1 LGRQSLSAAYRTIA
15 IACAVFFAAGLT
27 LASLGPSLPALALR
41 LGVESA
47 ALGGLFTAFSI
58 GVIATQFV
66 VGRFW
71 QRFGQRATLA
81 AGMALMGL
89 GELAIAQANALP
101 LIFAAALVGG
111 AGFGSVMATGNTL
124 VAQLF
129 PKASAAALNG
139 TNLFFG
145 VGAIAGPSLV
155 AALSSRFGAPQ
166 LALVVGA
173 SALMVLAPIVLTAAA
188 DGTSSAAREQIDTRA
203 ALPTRSWMLGWLL
216 LVYTGTEIGVGAW
229 LTLYMSNS
237 GTLDTTRAALAVA
250 AFWLALTGGR
260 ALAAAIGIRVRAH
273 SLLWLCLA
281 GLLVGAILFA
291 LGIGNVPITIAAVLI
306 FGLACGPVFP
316 TVLALVASGADSGPA
331 TSRVLVLA
339 NCGGMLLPA
348 LLGLVLARF
357 GPSAATAQLVVA
369 GIVMIGLGAAAMRP
383 VQLATRPAEAD
394 CAPAC

>member
-1 LGRQSLSAAYRTIA
+1 M
-15 IACAVFFAAGLT
+15 FFAGGLT
-27 LASLGPSLPALALR
+27 LASLGPSLPALATR

-47 ALGGLFTAFSI
+47 TLGGLFTAFSI

-66 VGRFW
+66 VGRISR
-71 QRFGQRATLA
+71 RFGQRVTLA
-81 AGMALMGL
+81 AGMVLMGL
-89 GELAIAQANALP
+89 GELAIAQANALS
-101 LIFAAALVGG
+101 LMFAAALLAGL
-111 AGFGSVMATGNTL
+111 GFGSVMSTCNTL

-129 PKASAAALNG
+129 PGASAAALNG

-155 AALSSRFGAPQ
+155 TAANTRFGAPQ

-173 SALMVLAPIVLTAAA
+173 SALVALAPLVIIAAVEA
-188 DGTSSAAREQIDTRA
+188 DSGASGEHGPALR
-203 ALPTRSWMLGWLL
+203 ALPTRSWLLGLLL

-237 GTLDTTRAALAVA
+237 GALDPTRAALAVA

-260 ALAAAIGIRVRAH
+260 ALAAAVGIRTSTH
-273 SLLWLCLA
+273 NLLWMCLA
-281 GLLVGAILFA
+281 GLMVGALLFA
-291 LGIGNVPITIAAVLI
+291 LGVGNLPLTLAGVLL

-316 TVLALVASGADSGPA
+316 TVLALVASGANSGPA

-357 GPSAATAQLVVA
+357 GPAAVTGQLVIA

-383 VQLATRPAEAD
+383 VRVASASAEAD
-394 CAPAC
+394 CPSAA